1 VNGTTTPLPRGNQLP
16 ISALTRERRP
26 RLLDRVSV
34 EAAISGVTAWHIVGA
49 IATALGLLATFNPEG
64 EQLPTTVFVVVVA
77 AHIGALLGN
86 VYAAATLRSLK
97 PSGRTVSLSTN
108 YLVFIIAT
116 SAALHQL
123 GAFTAIDA
131 FGGGFNKGF
140 LAFLV
145 GVVGLGW
152 FLVAD
157 LMAKKAPA
165 AGGPAVLKL
174 MAQVVLI
181 VAGVWFVIA
190 ADPTGM
196 LAAIG
201 NGLTRPLTLGV
212 ILVALG
218 SGIACALMWRPT
230 MALQFDTSAETER
243 TLTGLAFLSPNIL
256 GFMAFFAFPL
266 AFSLY
271 VSTFDWSTTGGSGD
285 FVGLDNYIRALSLD
299 VASAPAPNAG
309 IEVLKSG
316 YQVLFHLDWFGQNW
330 VIGARDVEFWLSLR
344 NILVFLVLAV
354 PLSVLPG
361 LFLSSILASR
371 LPGMKVF
378 RAIYFIPSVAGVVGV
393 SIIWNQMFDATVGWI
408 NYLLLRAGEILPFVD
423 PPAEGQPWLTES
435 GTALFAIIVVFAWM
449 NFGFNT
455 VLYLAGHQG
464 IPKELYEAAE
474 IDGASTW
481 QTFRRIT
488 VPQLKNTTF
497 YVVATTSILALQ
509 LFDIVWVLSKPEP
522 GGPNNATSTPVLT
535 LYEEAFQSSNQG
547 YASALAWVL
556 FLLIFGLTFVQFR
569 RQRDEATAGGVS

>member
-1 VNGTTTPLPRGNQLP
+1 MRV
-16 ISALTRERRP
+16 RRP
-26 RLLDRVSV
+26 RLVDRVSV
-34 EAAISGVTAWHIVGA
+34 DSTIRAVTIWHVIGVV
-49 IATALGLLATFNPEG
+49 ATALGLLATFNPDG
-64 EQLPTTVFVVVVA
+64 EQLPTTVFTVVVA
-77 AHIGALLGN
+77 AHVGALLGN
-86 VYAAATLRSLK
+86 TYAAATLRSLR
-97 PSGRTVSLSTN
+97 SSARTVSLATN
-108 YLVFIIAT
+108 YLVFIVAT
-116 SAALHQL
+116 SAALHQF
-123 GAFTAIDA
+123 GAFTAIDD
-131 FGGGFNKGF
+131 FGTGFNKGF
-140 LAFLV
+140 LAFIV
-145 GVVGLGW
+145 GVIGTGW
-152 FLVAD
+152 YLVAD
-157 LMAKKAPA
+157 TMAKKAPGA
-165 AGGPAVLKL
+165 SGPQALRIAGLC
-174 MAQVVLI
+174 
-181 VAGVWFVIA
+181 VIA
-190 ADPTGM
+190 ASAVAFVIMSDPSGF
-196 LAAIG
+196 IG
-201 NGLTRPLTLGV
+201 SFVDGLTRPLTLGV
-212 ILVALG
+212 VLVAIG
-218 SGIACALMWRPT
+218 AGVACALMWRP
-230 MALQFDTSAETER
+230 ALALRYQTSAETER

-256 GFMAFFAFPL
+256 GFLAFFAFPL

-271 VSTFDWSTTGGSGD
+271 VSTFDWSTTAGSGD
-285 FVGLDNYIRALSLD
+285 FVGIDNYVRALSLD
-299 VASAPAPNAG
+299 FSSASGPNAG
-309 IEVLKSG
+309 VEVLKNG

-344 NILVFLVLAV
+344 NIVIFLVLAV

-393 SIIWNQMFDATVGWI
+393 SIIWSQMFDASVGWI
-408 NYLLLRAGEILPFVD
+408 NYLMKRAGEILPLVD

-435 GTALFAIIVVFAWM
+435 STALLAMVLVFAWM

-522 GGPNNATSTPVLT
+522 GGPNNATTTPVLA
-535 LYEEAFQSSNQG
+535 LYEEGFQSSNQG

>member
-1 VNGTTTPLPRGNQLP
+1 ML
-16 ISALTRERRP
+16 A
-26 RLLDRVSV
+26 
-34 EAAISGVTAWHIVGA
+34 TAWHIAGVVLA
-49 IATALGLLATFNPEG
+49 ALGLLATFNPDG

-77 AHIGALLGN
+77 VHIGAVLGN
-86 VYAAATLRSLK
+86 LYAAATLRSGR
-97 PSGRTVSLSTN
+97 PSARTVSLVTN
-108 YLVFIIAT
+108 YLVFVVAT
-116 SAALHQL
+116 SAALHQF
-123 GAFTAIDA
+123 GAFTAIDD
-131 FGGGFNKGF
+131 FGDGFNKAFVPF
-140 LAFLV
+140 LAM
-145 GVVGLGW
+145 VVGICW

-157 LMAKKAPA
+157 NMAKKAPA
-165 AGGPAVLKL
+165 AGGPPVLRIIGLVVIAVSF
-174 MAQVVLI
+174 VVFVI
-181 VAGVWFVIA
+181 VAN
-190 ADPTGM
+190 PLGM
-196 LAAIG
+196 ARSVLD
-201 NGLTRPLTLGV
+201 GLTRPLTLGV
-212 ILVALG
+212 VIVAVG
-218 SGIACALMWRPT
+218 SGIICALMWRPA
-230 MALQFDTSAETER
+230 MALHFDTSASTER

-256 GFMAFFAFPL
+256 GFLAFFAFPL

-271 VSTFDWSTTGGSGD
+271 VSTFDWSTTAGSGD
-285 FVGLDNYIRALSLD
+285 FVGLENYITALSLD
-299 VASAPAPNAG
+299 ISSASGPNAG
-309 IEVLKSG
+309 VEVLKSG

-344 NILVFLVLAV
+344 NIVVFLVLAV

-393 SIIWNQMFDATVGWI
+393 SIIWSQMFDASVGWI
-408 NYLLLRAGEILPFVD
+408 NYLMVRAGEILPFVD

-435 GTALFAIIVVFAWM
+435 STALLAMVLVFAWM

-522 GGPNNATSTPVLT
+522 GGPNNATTTPVLA
-535 LYEEAFQSSNQG
+535 LYEEGFQSSNQG